1 MSDQIGYKCPAC
13 GGALAFDTASQ
24 KLKCPYCDSSYDTS
38 QFQTMQEPPGVPKN
52 PAGAQNRAQG
62 NPGNQAQPG
71 NQNGQPGAQ
80 SRQAGSAPGQQ
91 AQPGN
96 PGNPPGGQG
105 APGKP
110 AGAQAGAPN
119 SQQQGNMDWNV
130 EPGSE
135 WNAGEQDRM
144 YVLSCQSCGGE
155 IVCEETTAAASC
167 PYCGNPVVLKGKVSG
182 MLKPD
187 YVIPFKLNKQQ
198 AKEALTQHVRSKK
211 MVPKLFKDENHI
223 EEIKGVYIPFWLFD
237 AEVEANF
244 SFKGERT
251 RSWSDS
257 RYHYTEHNYYRI
269 QRAGHVTFD
278 HVPVDG
284 SKKMPDDLMESIEPF
299 DFKEAVPFD
308 SAYLAGFLAD
318 KYDVDAQ
325 ASMKAANARIRKST
339 EDMFEATV
347 EGFTGVTKEH
357 AGVQLQNG
365 VAKYALYPV
374 WLLNTKWKDQMYTFA
389 MNGQTGKFVGDLP
402 LDGKAFFR
410 RFALFSGI
418 FSVVGIFVAAFID
431 AIF

>member
-62 NPGNQAQPG
+62 QPGNQAQPG
-71 NQNGQPGAQ
+71 NQNGQLGAQ

-96 PGNPPGGQG
+96 PGNPPSDQG
-105 APGKP
+105 APVKP

-135 WNAGEQDRM
+135 WNAGEQDHM
-144 YVLSCQSCGGE
+144 YVLSFQSCGGE

-257 RYHYTEHNYYRI
+257 RYH
-269 QRAGHVTFD
+269 
-278 HVPVDG
+278 
-284 SKKMPDDLMESIEPF
+284 
-299 DFKEAVPFD
+299 
-308 SAYLAGFLAD
+308 
-318 KYDVDAQ
+318 
-325 ASMKAANARIRKST
+325 
-339 EDMFEATV
+339 
-347 EGFTGVTKEH
+347 
-357 AGVQLQNG
+357 
-365 VAKYALYPV
+365 
-374 WLLNTKWKDQMYTFA
+374 
-389 MNGQTGKFVGDLP
+389 
-402 LDGKAFFR
+402 
-410 RFALFSGI
+410 
-418 FSVVGIFVAAFID
+418 
-431 AIF
+431 